1 MLEKG
6 RISSVQL
13 LFLFFILEES
23 TVLLYAP
30 ALSAQLAGRDAWI
43 ASSIPPT
50 LYALL
55 IVGVVL
61 ALAGRFPSQ
70 VLTEYLPEVIGRV
83 PGKLLAA
90 IYTVFFIHIASLIV
104 NESSSFVHIAF
115 FPLTPLPVLDAVWAV
130 VAVYGAYLGI
140 ECIARQNQLVWPVFF
155 ILLFLSLTIGARD
168 LNIANLKPV
177 LENGLLPVISGGM
190 TRFGWRGYVFFLLM
204 LFPYLNQKQEAL
216 KTTLLHL
223 ALGTFVTCYGMVLLI
238 GAFGDRVVAHMVFPY
253 VEYVSYIS
261 LANFV
266 DRLEILVVI
275 IWVAGAL
282 VKLAVFYHSAAI
294 AAAST
299 LGLKSYRATLL
310 PIAVITVIISR
321 VLYGSFDKL
330 TAFFKI
336 FPAYAIAMEL
346 AVPALILLIA
356 VLRKKRAGP
365 ERGNVDA
372 V

>member
-1 MLEKG
+1 MLDKG

-13 LFLFFILEES
+13 LFLFFIMEES
-23 TVLLYAP
+23 TAILYAP

-55 IVGVVL
+55 IVGVVI

-70 VLTEYLPEVIGRV
+70 VLTEYLPEVMGRI

-90 IYTVFFIHIASLIV
+90 AYAAFFIHIASVIV
-104 NESSSFVHIAF
+104 NEGSSFVHIAF
-115 FPLTPLPVLDAVWAV
+115 FPLTPLPVLDAVWTV

-155 ILLFLSLTIGARD
+155 ISLILTLAIGATA
-168 LNIANLKPV
+168 LNIANVKPI
-177 LENGLLPVISGGM
+177 LENGLLPVIRGGM

-216 KTTLLHL
+216 KTTILHL
-223 ALGTFVTCYGMVLLI
+223 GLVSFVAGYGMFLI
-238 GAFGDRVVAHMVFPY
+238 VGVFGDRVTAHLVFPY
-253 VEYVSYIS
+253 LEYVRYIS

-282 VKLAVFYHSAAI
+282 VKLAVFYHSAGI

-310 PIAVITVIISR
+310 PIAIITVIISR
-321 VLYGSFDKL
+321 TLYGSFDKL
-330 TAFFKI
+330 GAFFKI
-336 FPAYAIAMEL
+336 FPAYAIVMEL

-356 VLRKKRAGP
+356 VLRKKRAVP
-365 ERGNVDA
+365 ESGNVDA
-372 V
+372 G